1 MPFTH
6 VVYLYN
12 DVQLYKGHLGSRGGK
27 ASKNKLKDTIFIFSM
42 TSIAILSIICT
53 RAQKEYCKVM
63 ETKGIYILN
72 NLVLLL
78 FENL

>member
-1 MPFTH
+1 
-6 VVYLYN
+6 
-12 DVQLYKGHLGSRGGK
+12 
-27 ASKNKLKDTIFIFSM
+27 M
-42 TSIAILSIICT
+42 TNIIILSIFRT
-53 RAQKEYCKVM
+53 RAQKEYYKGL